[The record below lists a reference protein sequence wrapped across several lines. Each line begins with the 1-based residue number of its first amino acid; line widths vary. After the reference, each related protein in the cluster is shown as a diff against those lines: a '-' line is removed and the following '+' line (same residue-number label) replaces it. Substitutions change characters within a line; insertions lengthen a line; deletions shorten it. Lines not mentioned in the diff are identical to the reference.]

1 MRRYIIASHHKLA
14 YGLKD
19 TVDFLTNGIK
29 KIYDVNAY
37 VEDVEDVEAKIRP
50 YYKNSPFSGSNY
62 LELKSYPIF
71 FFDQKHTK
79 HIDYTH

>member
-37 VEDVEDVEAKIRP
+37 VEDVEDGEKPIEEVV
-50 YYKNSPFSGSNY
+50 S
-62 LELKSYPIF
+62 ELFAS
-71 FFDQKHTK
+71 FD
-79 HIDYTH
+79 

>member
-1 MRRYIIASHHKLA
+1 MQKRVEEKTALQK
-14 YGLKD
+14 
-19 TVDFLTNGIK
+19 F
-29 KIYDVNAY
+29 KIFDYQY

>member
-37 VEDVEDVEAKIRP
+37 VEDGEKPIEEVVSELFASFDENDEVLVFADMMG
-50 YYKNSPFSGSNY
+50 GSVY
-62 LELKSYPIF
+62 
-71 FFDQKHTK
+71 QKFYATK
-79 HIDYTH
+79 LLA

>member
-37 VEDVEDVEAKIRP
+37 VDDGWKCLSKILSI
-50 YYKNSPFSGSNY
+50 Y
-62 LELKSYPIF
+62 E
-71 FFDQKHTK
+71 
-79 HIDYTH
+79 

>member
-37 VEDVEDVEAKIRP
+37 VEDVEIGRAHV
-50 YYKNSPFSGSNY
+50 
-62 LELKSYPIF
+62 
-71 FFDQKHTK
+71 
-79 HIDYTH
+79 